1 MEKRQLKI
9 HSPTRRAQ
17 FEAFQIRLAAVFSSH
32 PAARRGLPEA
42 RSFISL
48 PVSRLLR
55 TRISNKTLGRESSS
69 QGRFT

>member
-32 PAARRGLPEA
+32 PAAGRAPRDEVIYLA
-42 RSFISL
+42 ASQ
-48 PVSRLLR
+48 R
-55 TRISNKTLGRESSS
+55 TRISNKTLGRESRS
-69 QGRFT
+69 QGCFT